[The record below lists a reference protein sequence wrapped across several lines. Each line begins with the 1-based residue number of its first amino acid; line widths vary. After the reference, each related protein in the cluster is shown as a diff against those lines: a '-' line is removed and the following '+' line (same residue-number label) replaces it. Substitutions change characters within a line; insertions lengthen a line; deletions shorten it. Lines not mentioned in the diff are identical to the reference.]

1 MSKFNFIET
10 EIPGVVVIE
19 PTVFGDDRGYFMET
33 YQIDDFAAA
42 GIDKP
47 FVQDNQSRST
57 KGVLRGLHFQ
67 KNHTQGKLVR
77 VTMGEVYD
85 VAVDC
90 RPNSKTFGKWVGV
103 TLSAEN
109 KKMFYIPEG
118 FAHGFLVLSDVA
130 EFCYKCTDVYD
141 PTAEGGIPYDDPTVN
156 VQWPD
161 CGCEHKTSA
170 KDKEHT
176 PFAEQK
182 FEYFEKDGF
191 RGTDVQNLK
200 NSFAS
205 FWKYRYLLQNLITR
219 DFKLKY
225 RRSVLGVAW
234 SVLNPLLTCLVMWAV
249 FGALFNQR
257 GDGIED
263 FPLFLIIG
271 QLMFNF
277 FREST
282 SMAMESVL
290 KNGPLLRK
298 VYIPKYIFP
307 LEKCCFALVNFFFS
321 LVALFFVALV
331 TWSHISL
338 RTVLLAVYPIVML
351 FVFSLGVGL
360 ILSTMYVFVRDI
372 MHIWEVFC
380 TLLVYGS
387 AIFYDPSQMAS
398 WMQAVIN
405 LNPIYWYITA
415 VRSCVMWGTG
425 LTLNMVLIPFLCS
438 ALSLGIGVYVF
449 KKNQDKFV
457 LYM

>member
-1 MSKFNFIET
+1 MSNNNNGYPSSLSAWVTVTILMVAYVLSFIDRQILNLLVGPIRRDLDIT
-10 EIPGVVVIE
+10 DTQMSLLMGLSFALFYTVCGIPLGRLAD
-19 PTVFGDDRGYFMET
+19 TKSRRGL
-33 YQIDDFAAA
+33 IA
-42 GIDKP
+42 
-47 FVQDNQSRST
+47 V
-57 KGVLRGLHFQ
+57 GVLFWSAATAACGMAKQYWQFL
-67 KNHTQGKLVR
+67 L
-77 VTMGEVYD
+77 
-85 VAVDC
+85 C
-90 RPNSKTFGKWVGV
+90 RVGV
-103 TLSAEN
+103 GVGEAALSPAAYSLIADYFPKEQRARALAAYS
-109 KKMFYIPEG
+109 F
-118 FAHGFLVLSDVA
+118 
-130 EFCYKCTDVYD
+130 
-141 PTAEGGIPYDDPTVN
+141 GIPV
-156 VQWPD
+156 
-161 CGCEHKTSA
+161 GSA
-170 KDKEHT
+170 
-176 PFAEQK
+176 
-182 FEYFEKDGF
+182 
-191 RGTDVQNLK
+191 
-200 NSFAS
+200 
-205 FWKYRYLLQNLITR
+205 
-219 DFKLKY
+219 
-225 RRSVLGVAW
+225 LGILW

>member
-1 MSKFNFIET
+1 M
-10 EIPGVVVIE
+10 
-19 PTVFGDDRGYFMET
+19 
-33 YQIDDFAAA
+33 
-42 GIDKP
+42 
-47 FVQDNQSRST
+47 
-57 KGVLRGLHFQ
+57 
-67 KNHTQGKLVR
+67 
-77 VTMGEVYD
+77 
-85 VAVDC
+85 
-90 RPNSKTFGKWVGV
+90 
-103 TLSAEN
+103 
-109 KKMFYIPEG
+109 
-118 FAHGFLVLSDVA
+118 
-130 EFCYKCTDVYD
+130 
-141 PTAEGGIPYDDPTVN
+141 
-156 VQWPD
+156 
-161 CGCEHKTSA
+161 
-170 KDKEHT
+170 
-176 PFAEQK
+176 
-182 FEYFEKDGF
+182 
-191 RGTDVQNLK
+191 QNLK

-307 LEKCCFALVNFFFS
+307 LEKCCFALVN
-321 LVALFFVALV
+321 
-331 TWSHISL
+331 
-338 RTVLLAVYPIVML
+338 
-351 FVFSLGVGL
+351 
-360 ILSTMYVFVRDI
+360 
-372 MHIWEVFC
+372 C